1 MSYTIEE
8 AEWTCDKYNV
18 GALDYLEEAFGFE
31 LNPWT
36 DVLVIG
42 DLSRE
47 ESEPQTLGEVYRAYA
62 DDDCR
67 CIAWSISM
75 GLYKVFED
83 FNEAT
88 KWVER
93 MADYR
98 LRDEWPEEIPNYEV
112 LKTIQK
118 LQGIDY

>member
-1 MSYTIEE
+1 MRTTI
-8 AEWTCDKYNV
+8 A
-18 GALDYLEEAFGFE
+18 A
-31 LNPWT
+31 
-36 DVLVIG
+36 VL
-42 DLSRE
+42 
-47 ESEPQTLGEVYRAYA
+47 LGLF
-62 DDDCR
+62 
-67 CIAWSISM
+67 
-75 GLYKVFED
+75 LYKVFED
-83 FNEAT
+83 FDEAT

>member
-1 MSYTIEE
+1 
-8 AEWTCDKYNV
+8 
-18 GALDYLEEAFGFE
+18 
-31 LNPWT
+31 
-36 DVLVIG
+36 
-42 DLSRE
+42 
-47 ESEPQTLGEVYRAYA
+47 
-62 DDDCR
+62 
-67 CIAWSISM
+67 M

-83 FNEAT
+83 FDEAT

>member
-1 MSYTIEE
+1 MSYTIKD
-8 AEWTCDKYNV
+8 AEWTYDKYSPDS
-18 GALDYLEEAFGFE
+18 LDDLEKAFGFE

-47 ESEPQTLGEVYRAYA
+47 ESEPQTLGEVYRVERGY
-62 DDDCR
+62 R
-67 CIAWSISM
+67 CIAWSALM
-75 GLYKVFED
+75 ELYKMFENFD
-83 FNEAT
+83 EAAQ
-88 KWVER
+88 WVER

-118 LQGIDY
+118 LQGINT